1 MRVQQEKTSQLSA
14 PNMPG
19 LQGTSVDLAKY
30 TKSEKK
36 CIEMY

>member
-19 LQGTSVDLAKY
+19 LGTSVNLAKY
-30 TKSEKK
+30 TDSEKK
-36 CIEMY
+36 CIQMY

>member
-1 MRVQQEKTSQLSA
+1 MRVQQERTSQLSA

-19 LQGTSVDLAKY
+19 LGTSLNLVKY
-30 TKSEKK
+30 TNSEKK